1 MRSPIAVL
9 ALSTLSFCLA
19 SIAIAQTQ
27 TQTEPSSTQHAILT
41 VTGKGTQIYIC
52 QQSSSGP
59 QWVFQAPE
67 ANLTDAS
74 GNPAGTHS
82 AGPAWN
88 SKDGSSVKG
97 VVLVKAAS
105 SDPNSVPWLLLR
117 ASGASGTGIMSKVEF
132 IRRSDTHGGVAPAI
146 GCDVEHINTSAR
158 VPYTATYTF
167 YSAKP

>member
-1 MRSPIAVL
+1 MRSFVAIL
-9 ALSTLSFCLA
+9 TLSTLSFCFA

-27 TQTEPSSTQHAILT
+27 SEPPSTQHPILT
-41 VTGKGTQIYIC
+41 VTGKGIQIYIC
-52 QQSSSGP
+52 QQGPSGP
-59 QWVFQAPE
+59 EWLFQAPE

-105 SDPNSVPWLLLR
+105 SDPNSIPWLLLR
-117 ASGASGTGIMSKVEF
+117 ASGASGTGIMTKVEF
-132 IRRSDTHGGVAPAI
+132 IRRSDTHGGVAPAT
-146 GCDVEHINTSAR
+146 GCDAQHINTSAR
-158 VPYTATYTF
+158 VPYRATYTF